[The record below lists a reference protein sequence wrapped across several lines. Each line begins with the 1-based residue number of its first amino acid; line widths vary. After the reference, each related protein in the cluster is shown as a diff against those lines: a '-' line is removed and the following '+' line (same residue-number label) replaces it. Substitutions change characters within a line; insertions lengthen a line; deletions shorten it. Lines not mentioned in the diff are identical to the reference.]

1 MSSGTTLPPSYLMR
15 GYILLVLEGLRDEL
29 DHLSRF
35 REEDE
40 VALYAYMNGE
50 DMKGE
55 ESEDDADGVVVTVIE
70 KLNKMAAETF
80 APPVR

>member
-1 MSSGTTLPPSYLMR
+1 MR
-15 GYILLVLEGLRDEL
+15 DREDADALKVLEGLRDEL